1 MRYLLVVILGAV
13 VGFGAGWA
21 VFSWQPWEGSGLSE
35 RDAEIAVIRQ
45 ARMASA
51 SCERRAY
58 PTNVFDCSAENGCRS
73 GNYVVR
79 AVADG
84 LVAEEARE
92 GPIALPPIGC

>member
-1 MRYLLVVILGAV
+1 
-13 VGFGAGWA
+13 
-21 VFSWQPWEGSGLSE
+21 
-35 RDAEIAVIRQ
+35 
-45 ARMASA
+45 MASA